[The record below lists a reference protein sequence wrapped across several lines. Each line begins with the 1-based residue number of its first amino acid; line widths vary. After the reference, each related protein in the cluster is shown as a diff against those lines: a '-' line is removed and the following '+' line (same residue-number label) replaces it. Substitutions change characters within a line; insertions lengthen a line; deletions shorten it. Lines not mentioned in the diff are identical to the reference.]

1 MPRLALSSPRPVPR
15 GLAARGPAILSYGFR
30 PFFLA
35 AGVFAFLAMT
45 LWIVA
50 LSFELPIGGSLG
62 SLNWHAHEML
72 FGYATAA
79 LAGFLLTA
87 IPNWTGRLPVSGLPL
102 AALFSLWL
110 AGRIAMAVP
119 DLTGVTVAA
128 AIDAMFL
135 PVLAAVAL
143 REVVAGRNWRNLKV
157 SLGLMGLAGA
167 NVAFQIAATN
177 GGDTGLAIRS
187 TVSIYMLLI
196 ALVGGRIVPSFTRNW
211 LAKVGEIRL
220 PKPFGTYD
228 KASVATLVV
237 ALATWMFAPEGAL
250 TALLAVVAA
259 LLNLGRLGRWR
270 GWHVVE
276 EPLLLMLHIGYLF
289 IPLGMF
295 AVALAAQGAIGA
307 PSALHVM
314 TVGAIGCMTLAV
326 MTRASLSHTGRRAE
340 ASIPSGLSFG
350 ALLMAAVVRPFAEL
364 LPESYHLLLS
374 MSGLAWLAAFGLFVI
389 EYMPMLAG
397 PVVRERRA

>member
-15 GLAARGPAILSYGFR
+15 GLAARGPALLSYGFR

-87 IPNWTGRLPVSGLPL
+87 IPNWTGRLPVSGPPL

-211 LAKVGEIRL
+211 LAKVGEIRV

-228 KASVATLVV
+228 KASVVTLAV

-276 EPLLLMLHIGYLF
+276 EPLAAHAPHRLSLHSARHVRCRAG
-289 IPLGMF
+289 GAGRDRR
-295 AVALAAQGAIGA
+295 AVSA
-307 PSALHVM
+307 PCDDGGRHR
-314 TVGAIGCMTLAV
+314 CMTLAV